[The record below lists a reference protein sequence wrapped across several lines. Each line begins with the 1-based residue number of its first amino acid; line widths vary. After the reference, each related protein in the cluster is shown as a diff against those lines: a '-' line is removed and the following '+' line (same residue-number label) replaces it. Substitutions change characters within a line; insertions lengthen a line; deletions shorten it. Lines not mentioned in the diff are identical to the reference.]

1 MPEGWAWC
9 RLNQIFNFIDYR
21 GVTPNKIDSG
31 VPLVTAKIEEKNSD
45 CIAST
50 GFYVCKP
57 RSFVFSKFLF
67 YLMTSEYVIKGL
79 NQFMKGDNSPSISS
93 DDIKNWLYPLPPLT
107 EQRRI
112 VAKIEELFK
121 NLDEILQN
129 LLT

>member
-57 RSFVFSKFLF
+57 RSFVFLKILLLF
-67 YLMTSEYVIKGL
+67 
-79 NQFMKGDNSPSISS
+79 
-93 DDIKNWLYPLPPLT
+93 DDI
-107 EQRRI
+107 RI
-112 VAKIEELFK
+112 CYKRLKSIYER
-121 NLDEILQN
+121 
-129 LLT
+129 